1 VPPLLHA
8 WTSRSQGSR
17 AAVLCGVALSLMV
30 GVAMAGLPATAAAQT
45 NGKAERSAEQRVV
58 KDREGKSTTQRTRP
72 PAGKP
77 RPAAPPRSGSAGS
90 SRPLLAI
97 VAGIAIL
104 IGFLAL
110 AVANRPTRRR
120 PTEAA
125 GRPPHAKR
133 LAFGLRA
140 PSTDGAGADGSLV
153 LGYATVAQSAA
164 QRGEADLRE
173 QSEALAAECTR
184 RGLVLVEL
192 VREPKSSN
200 GTSLERPG
208 LGYALARISSGEAT
222 GLVVADITQLSPT
235 MSELGNVLDWF
246 SRSDARLVA
255 VAQGMD
261 TAERDGR
268 LAAQTLIRLSALE
281 TPAAG

>member
-1 VPPLLHA
+1 
-8 WTSRSQGSR
+8 
-17 AAVLCGVALSLMV
+17 MV

-45 NGKAERSAEQRVV
+45 NGKAERSAEQRLVEDPRGSRPRSAR
-58 KDREGKSTTQRTRP
+58 DRRP
-72 PAGKP
+72 GSQG
-77 RPAAPPRSGSAGS
+77 PAAPPRSGSAGS

-104 IGFLAL
+104 IGVLAL
-110 AVANRPTRRR
+110 AAANRPTRRR
-120 PTEAA
+120 PTHAVR
-125 GRPPHAKR
+125 RPPHAKR
-133 LAFGLRA
+133 FTFGLRA
-140 PSTDGAGADGSLV
+140 ASTDGAGADGSLV

-164 QRGEADLRE
+164 QRDEADLRE
-173 QSEALAAECTR
+173 QSEAVAAECTR

-200 GTSLERPG
+200 SKSLERPG
-208 LGYALARISSGEAT
+208 LGYALDRISSGEAN
-222 GLVVADITQLSPT
+222 GLVVADITHLSRT
-235 MSELGNVLDWF
+235 VSELGNVLDWF

-268 LAAQTLIRLSALE
+268 LAAQTLIRLFALE